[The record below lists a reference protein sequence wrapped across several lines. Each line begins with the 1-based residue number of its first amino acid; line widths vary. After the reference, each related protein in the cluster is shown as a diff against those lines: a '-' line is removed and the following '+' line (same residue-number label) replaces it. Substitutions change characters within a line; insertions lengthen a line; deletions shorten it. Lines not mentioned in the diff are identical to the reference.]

1 MDYKLQRQK
10 QFYEERAKAE
20 QVLDGNDDGRGH
32 EDIYNKANMPPAIS
46 TGMGGLQG
54 RFWK

>member
-54 RFWK
+54 RF